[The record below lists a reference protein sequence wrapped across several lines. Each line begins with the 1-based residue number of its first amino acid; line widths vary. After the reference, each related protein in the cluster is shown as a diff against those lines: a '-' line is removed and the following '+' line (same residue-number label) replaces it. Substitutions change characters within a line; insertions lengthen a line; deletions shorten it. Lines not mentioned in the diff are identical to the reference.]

1 MAPRWFSL
9 IRFGLVV
16 LVQAAVIAAGL
27 ILELPDYAVLTV
39 MILGIA
45 ATLFAIQHW
54 APR

>member
-16 LVQAAVIAAGL
+16 LVQAAVIAAAL
-27 ILELPDYAVLTV
+27 ILKPPGYAVLMA